1 MEQFR
6 KIDMLLNHMSNN
18 DPKIKEELMDF
29 LIGVNANRRQ
39 ILNIVIGVQAGKT
52 TFKKYMTEVNKK
64 RKFIPNIII
73 DDEFIYMADK
83 DSNKY
88 IKDLY
93 TVLPYYRNV
102 LIFTQKP
109 IKDYVPDLYKDQDY
123 LKTIYAEDNVLT
135 LTEKRYCFAG
145 LLCEL
150 QNEGNNTVDDFAKY
164 LDDEFEK
171 RTNRKISE
179 TQSTLRYVKEFDY
192 LLPTIATI
200 SDVNKIHIANILFGQ
215 HIKPYTLNDLL
226 KENAEKYWTY

>member
-29 LIGVNANRRQ
+29 LIGINANKRQ
-39 ILNIVIGVQAGKT
+39 ILNIVVGIKAGKT
-52 TFKKYMTEVNKK
+52 TFTKYMTKVNKK
-64 RKFIPNIII
+64 RKFIPNMIV
-73 DDEFIYMADK
+73 DAEFMCINREN
-83 DSNKY
+83 STSY
-88 IKDLY
+88 IKDFY
-93 TVLPYYRNV
+93 TVLPYYRNI
-102 LIFTQKP
+102 LIFTDKP

-123 LKTIYAEDNVLT
+123 LKTIYVEDNILT
-135 LTEKRYCFAG
+135 LTKKHYCFTG

-150 QNEGNNTVDDFAKY
+150 QNEDNNTVDDFAKY

-179 TQSTLRYVKEFDY
+179 TQSTLRYVEEFDY
-192 LLPTIATI
+192 FLPTIATI
-200 SDVNKIHIANILFGQ
+200 FHVNEICIGNMIFDQ

>member
-1 MEQFR
+1 
-6 KIDMLLNHMSNN
+6 MSNN

-39 ILNIVIGVQAGKT
+39 ILNIVIGIQAGKT
-52 TFKKYMTEVNKK
+52 TFTKYMTKVNKK

-73 DDEFIYMADK
+73 DDELIYMADE
-83 DSNKY
+83 DNNKH

-123 LKTIYAEDNVLT
+123 LKTIYVEDNVLT
-135 LTEKRYCFAG
+135 LTEKRYCFTG

-150 QNEGNNTVDDFAKY
+150 QNEDNNIVDDFAKY
-164 LDDEFEK
+164 LDDELEK

-179 TQSTLRYVKEFDY
+179 TQSTLRYVEEFDY
-192 LLPTIATI
+192 FLPTIATI
-200 SDVNKIHIANILFGQ
+200 SHVNEICIGNMIFGQ

-226 KENAEKYWTY
+226 KENTEKYWTY

>member
-39 ILNIVIGVQAGKT
+39 ILNIVIGIQAGKT
-52 TFKKYMTEVNKK
+52 TFTKYMTKVNKK

-73 DDEFIYMADK
+73 DDELIYMADE
-83 DSNKY
+83 DNNKH

-123 LKTIYAEDNVLT
+123 LKTIYVKDNVLT
-135 LTEKRYCFAG
+135 LTKKHYCFTG

-150 QNEGNNTVDDFAKY
+150 QNEDNNTVDDFAKY

-179 TQSTLRYVKEFDY
+179 TQSTLRYVEEFDY
-192 LLPTIATI
+192 FLPTIATI
-200 SDVNKIHIANILFGQ
+200 FHVNEICIGNMIFDQ
-215 HIKPYTLNDLL
+215 HIKYYDLTDLL
-226 KENAEKYWTY
+226 KENTEK

>member
-6 KIDMLLNHMSNN
+6 KIDMLLNHMTNN
-18 DPKIKEELMDF
+18 DPKIKEGLMDF

-39 ILNIVIGVQAGKT
+39 ILNIVIVVQAGKT
-52 TFKKYMTEVNKK
+52 TFKKYMTEINKK

-123 LKTIYAEDNVLT
+123 LKTIYVEDNVLT

-150 QNEGNNTVDDFAKY
+150 QNEDNNTVDDFAKY

-171 RTNRKISE
+171 
-179 TQSTLRYVKEFDY
+179 KE
-192 LLPTIATI
+192 
-200 SDVNKIHIANILFGQ
+200 
-215 HIKPYTLNDLL
+215 L
-226 KENAEKYWTY
+226 KGK